1 MVRNQRRDGRI
12 RGPLT
17 YEEKAMKRS
26 IQDVEARWLAGR
38 EPEQRT
44 GNEALKFSDECWA
57 EGMRLAASQANHY
70 QCIMDMV
77 RWSLTG

>member
-1 MVRNQRRDGRI
+1 
-12 RGPLT
+12 
-17 YEEKAMKRS
+17 MKRS

-38 EPEQRT
+38 KPEQRT

-70 QCIMDMV
+70 QCIMDVV
-77 RWSLTG
+77 R